1 MAVKGVTAIVGLW
14 LLAAGWANGTAFAT
28 DQPTVFITGSN
39 RGLGLE
45 FARQYAARNWN
56 VIATCRDPEHATE
69 LKALARERGN
79 VAIERLDVTDDGQ
92 IQAVTD
98 KYRGQPI
105 DVLLNNAGIWGSPD
119 KQTFGKLDFA
129 EQQRVYD
136 VNAVGPLRVT
146 QALINNVAASKQKKI
161 IGLGGGMAL
170 RGTGR
175 QTSSQW

>member
-1 MAVKGVTAIVGLW
+1 MKGVTAIVGLW
-14 LLAAGWANGTAFAT
+14 LLAAGWANSAAFAT
-28 DQPTVFITGSN
+28 DQPTAFITGSN

-79 VAIERLDVTDDGQ
+79 VA
-92 IQAVTD
+92 
-98 KYRGQPI
+98 
-105 DVLLNNAGIWGSPD
+105 
-119 KQTFGKLDFA
+119 
-129 EQQRVYD
+129 
-136 VNAVGPLRVT
+136 
-146 QALINNVAASKQKKI
+146 ASRQKKI

-175 QTSSQW
+175 QTSSRW